1 MLIKTPNYE
10 KIMTESENILLK
22 KRGLLSIFL
31 LQILVS
37 DLPKMSII
45 DVLIGEVCLVLTTRG
60 MKTSSTCSVVLVAGH
75 HLLNIQGVLDMVDT
89 MSSSILRIPY
99 AMVLLV
105 EKKETAPDIPHIS
118 IPTAVVS

>member
-45 DVLIGEVCLVLTTRG
+45 DVLIGEVC
-60 MKTSSTCSVVLVAGH
+60 
-75 HLLNIQGVLDMVDT
+75 
-89 MSSSILRIPY
+89 
-99 AMVLLV
+99 
-105 EKKETAPDIPHIS
+105 
-118 IPTAVVS
+118 